1 MNLRETMGD
10 LDDWEDS
17 VGLSSVNGDSMPDL
31 DYVVNLGNRHMRDMD
46 FEEMDETLE
55 MLSAYMVY
63 LAAQK
68 SHVAERLEIIKTV
81 FDHRLNTGTE
91 EFATQH
97 PKSYKT
103 YGERKAV
110 VLRTNRNLR
119 SMQEKVV
126 KLSAKLKRLE
136 DLPRVVND
144 RLFTLRKIYDRKV
157 NEHRG
162 V

>member
-17 VGLSSVNGDSMPDL
+17 VGLSSVDGDSMPNL
-31 DYVVNLGNRHMRDMD
+31 NYIVNLDNRCMRDMD
-46 FEEMDETLE
+46 FDEMDEALE
-55 MLSAYMVY
+55 KMSAYMVY

-68 SHVAERLEIIKTV
+68 SYVAERLEIIKTV
-81 FDHRLNTGTE
+81 FDHRLNTATE

-110 VLRTNRNLR
+110 VLRTDRRLR
-119 SMQEKVV
+119 DLQEKVV
-126 KLSAKLKRLE
+126 RLSAKLKRLE
-136 DLPRVVND
+136 ELPRVVND